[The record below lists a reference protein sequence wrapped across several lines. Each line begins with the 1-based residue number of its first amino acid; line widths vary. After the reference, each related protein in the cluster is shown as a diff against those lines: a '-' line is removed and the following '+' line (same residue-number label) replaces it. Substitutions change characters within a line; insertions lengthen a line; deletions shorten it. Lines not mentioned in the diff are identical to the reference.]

1 MRNLATE
8 GKIMHNYY
16 LELIE
21 ECKNSNYS
29 INKILTIFRASNI
42 SYSISSNKNDILKYW
57 IDIYEIKGFIKF

>member
-1 MRNLATE
+1 MKFL
-8 GKIMHNYY
+8 KF
-16 LELIE
+16 
-21 ECKNSNYS
+21 